1 MVIVGLRKHPQVRRH
16 HVEAVAYLVF
26 GAGAYFLF
34 RISGLDAHITWAHS
48 AVIGYGVAALI
59 SIAPLPADTRRG
71 RLARMAAVTGALVV
85 PFVMLLN
92 GHHQMQDEI
101 GVISRSGNLLITSGI
116 PYVHHATD
124 LADINPYLPV
134 MALFGIPA
142 ALIARTGI
150 DPQSAWNV
158 VGDPR
163 IWCAAIAIG
172 GVWGSMRVL
181 HARSGWATNAAILL
195 VASPT
200 IALEMCASGV
210 DLPLAGFLLLGLAL
224 AATRRPALGAVFI
237 AAAFAIKWVALLS
250 LPIILALLITR
261 YGRAVAARFVAF
273 FVAASAV
280 FVIPAVLSLSDTI
293 AQVVEF
299 PTGHGSTPTP
309 ARSPMPG
316 VLLASLGPAGRV
328 IDMALLA
335 VCAAVLSIC
344 LVRRPPA
351 TFAAAATFIGAG
363 FSCFFLLAPVGRF
376 GYLLIPM
383 LLFGLAYIAHRA
395 EPTLAEPPRV
405 EPTPAE
411 LRSPEP
417 PRVELNRA
425 PHSPRPT
432 SAAVQP
438 L

>member
-1 MVIVGLRKHPQVRRH
+1 MGLGKHPQVRRH
-16 HVEAVAYLVF
+16 HLEAVAYLVF
-26 GAGAYFLF
+26 GVGSLVLF
-34 RISGLDAHITWAHS
+34 RYSDLDAHITWAHS
-48 AVIGYGVAALI
+48 AAIGYGIAALI
-59 SIAPLPADTRRG
+59 SITPLPAGTRRG
-71 RLARMAAVTGALVV
+71 RLARIAAVTGALIV

-92 GHHQMQDEI
+92 GHHQTQDEV

-142 ALIARTGI
+142 ALVARTGI

-158 VGDPR
+158 IGDPR
-163 IWCAAIAIG
+163 LWCAAIAIG
-172 GVWGSMRVL
+172 GVWGSIRL
-181 HARSGWATNAAILL
+181 LRARSGWATNAAVLL
-195 VASPT
+195 IASPT

-224 AATRRPALGAVFI
+224 AATRRPALGAVVI
-237 AAAFAIKWVALLS
+237 AAACAIKWVALLS
-250 LPIILALLITR
+250 LPIILALLVAR

-316 VLLASLGPAGRV
+316 VLLASLGPDGRV
-328 IDMALLA
+328 AAMALLA
-335 VCAAVLSIC
+335 VCAVVLSTC
-344 LVRRPPA
+344 LVRWPPT

-383 LLFGLAYIAHRA
+383 LLFGLAYIARRA
-395 EPTLAEPPRV
+395 ELSRQPM
-405 EPTPAE
+405 
-411 LRSPEP
+411 S
-417 PRVELNRA
+417 A
-425 PHSPRPT
+425 P
-432 SAAVQP
+432 VQP